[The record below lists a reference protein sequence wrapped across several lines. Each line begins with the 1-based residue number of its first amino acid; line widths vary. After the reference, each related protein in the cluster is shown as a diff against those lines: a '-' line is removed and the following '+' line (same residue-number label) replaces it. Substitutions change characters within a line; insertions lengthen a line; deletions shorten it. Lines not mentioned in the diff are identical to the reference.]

1 MPRVLKQELKRE
13 AKEKA
18 AQDESL
24 YDKFSMSDQLKF
36 RRKNKLNPYA
46 FRSNGRIISKD
57 YKLKIKTE
65 LCKSF
70 METGSCPFDDKC
82 AFAHGDHEL

>member
-1 MPRVLKQELKRE
+1 
-13 AKEKA
+13 
-18 AQDESL
+18 
-24 YDKFSMSDQLKF
+24 MSDQLKF

-70 METGSCPFDDKC
+70 METGKCAFEDKC